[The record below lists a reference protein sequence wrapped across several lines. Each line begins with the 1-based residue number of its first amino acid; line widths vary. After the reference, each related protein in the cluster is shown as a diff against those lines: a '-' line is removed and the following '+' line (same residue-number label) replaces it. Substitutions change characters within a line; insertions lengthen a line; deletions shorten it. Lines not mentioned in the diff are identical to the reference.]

1 MTKQTRRLTVMA
13 SVAMIGL
20 ATLAV
25 PAARADDSDSPRYT
39 TTVLAIKRAEPAV
52 VNIEGNK
59 PASNVVGSTG
69 EKQQVNGM
77 GAGVIVDP
85 RGYILTNQH
94 VIQDVGRIEVTLG
107 DCRYPEDNP
116 TGEGYAWLTIR
127 DPGRETVL
135 FDGWMS
141 ASSPAL
147 NALDHP
153 RYDVWVIRCTTA

>member
-1 MTKQTRRLTVMA
+1 MIRKVLILLLLSAPAFAQDNTVTSPIDG
-13 SVAMIGL
+13 SVAV
-20 ATLAV
+20 V
-25 PAARADDSDSPRYT
+25 PDVRADEVKAQAANGVMLRGLDKVSGDVSELD
-39 TTVLAIKRAEPAV
+39 LAI
-52 VNIEGNK
+52 
-59 PASNVVGSTG
+59 G
-69 EKQQVNGM
+69 ETAN
-77 GAGVIVDP
+77 
-85 RGYILTNQH
+85 
-94 VIQDVGRIEVTLG
+94 VGRIEVTLG
-107 DCRYPEDNP
+107 ECRYPEDNP